1 MQNDEHQPD
10 LADLF
15 LRASRMLRGRWRD
28 SLIPL
33 GITPHQSR
41 VLTLLG
47 RAEQAGLRNSQLA
60 EQLHIAA
67 RSTTE
72 VVDQLEAK
80 KLVIRTPDPNDRRA
94 TLIAL
99 SPTGRS
105 QLGELAELRRA
116 SMDGYFDKLGSAD
129 RAELTRLLGI
139 LDRENPRPPRG
150 AACKDP
156 AKDN

>member
-1 MQNDEHQPD
+1 MQNDESKPD

-15 LRASRMLRGRWRD
+15 LHASRMLRGRWRD

-41 VLTLLG
+41 VLTLLA
-47 RAEQAGLRNSQLA
+47 RAEDAGLRNSQLA
-60 EQLHIAA
+60 ERLHIAA

-80 KLVIRTPDPNDRRA
+80 KLVVRTPDPADRRA

-99 SPTGRS
+99 SATGRA
-105 QLGELAELRRA
+105 QLGELAELRRS
-116 SMDGYFDKLGSAD
+116 SMDGYFDKLGDED
-129 RAELTRLLGI
+129 RAELTRLLAI
-139 LDRENPRPPRG
+139 LDRENPRPARG
-150 AACKDP
+150 ACQNP
-156 AKDN
+156 AKEK

>member
-1 MQNDEHQPD
+1 MQNDESKPD

-15 LRASRMLRGRWRD
+15 LHASRMLRGRWRD

-41 VLTLLG
+41 VLTLLA
-47 RAEQAGLRNSQLA
+47 RAEDAGLRNSQLA
-60 EQLHIAA
+60 ERLHIAA

-80 KLVIRTPDPNDRRA
+80 KLVVRTPDPADRRA

-99 SPTGRS
+99 SATGRA
-105 QLGELAELRRA
+105 QLGELAELRRS
-116 SMDGYFDKLGSAD
+116 SMDGYFDKLGDED
-129 RAELTRLLGI
+129 RAELTRLLAI
-139 LDRENPRPPRG
+139 LDRENPRPARG
-150 AACKDP
+150 ACQNP
-156 AKDN
+156 AKGK

>member
-1 MQNDEHQPD
+1 MQNDESKPD

-15 LRASRMLRGRWRD
+15 LHASRMLRGRWRD

-41 VLTLLG
+41 VLTLLA
-47 RAEQAGLRNSQLA
+47 RAEDAGLRNSQLA
-60 EQLHIAA
+60 ERLHIAA

-80 KLVIRTPDPNDRRA
+80 KLVVRTPDPADRRA

-99 SPTGRS
+99 SATGRA
-105 QLGELAELRRA
+105 QLGELAELRRS
-116 SMDGYFDKLGSAD
+116 SMDGYFDKLDDED
-129 RAELTRLLGI
+129 RAELTRLLAI
-139 LDRENPRPPRG
+139 LDRENPRPARG
-150 AACKDP
+150 ACQNP
-156 AKDN
+156 AKGK

>member
-1 MQNDEHQPD
+1 MQNDESKPD

-15 LRASRMLRGRWRD
+15 LHASRMLRGRWRD

-41 VLTLLG
+41 VLTLLA
-47 RAEQAGLRNSQLA
+47 RAEDAGLRNSQLA
-60 EQLHIAA
+60 ERLHIAA

-80 KLVIRTPDPNDRRA
+80 KLVVRTPDPADRRA

-99 SPTGRS
+99 SATGRA
-105 QLGELAELRRA
+105 QLGELAELRRS
-116 SMDGYFDKLGSAD
+116 SMDGYFDKLGDED
-129 RAELTRLLGI
+129 RSELTRLLAI
-139 LDRENPRPPRG
+139 LDRENPRPARG
-150 AACKDP
+150 ACQNP
-156 AKDN
+156 AKEK

>member
-1 MQNDEHQPD
+1 MQNDESKPD

-15 LRASRMLRGRWRD
+15 LHASRMLRGRWRD

-41 VLTLLG
+41 VLTLLA
-47 RAEQAGLRNSQLA
+47 RAEDAGLRNSQLA
-60 EQLHIAA
+60 ERLHIAA

-80 KLVIRTPDPNDRRA
+80 KLVVRTPDPADRRA

-99 SPTGRS
+99 SDTGRA
-105 QLGELAELRRA
+105 QLGELAELRRS
-116 SMDGYFDKLGSAD
+116 SMDGYFDKLGDED
-129 RAELTRLLGI
+129 RAELTRLLAI
-139 LDRENPRPPRG
+139 LDRENPRPARG
-150 AACKDP
+150 ACQNP
-156 AKDN
+156 ANEK

>member
-1 MQNDEHQPD
+1 MQNEEPKPD

-15 LRASRMLRGRWRD
+15 LHASGMLRGRWRD
-28 SLIPL
+28 SLTPL

-41 VLTLLG
+41 VLTLLS
-47 RAEQAGLRNSQLA
+47 RADRIGLRNSQLA

-80 KLVIRTPDPNDRRA
+80 ELVVRTPDPADRRA

-99 SPTGRS
+99 SATGRA
-105 QLGELAELRRA
+105 QLGELAELRRS
-116 SMDGYFDKLGSAD
+116 SMDGYFDKLGDED
-129 RAELTRLLGI
+129 RAELTRLLAI
-139 LDRENPRPPRG
+139 LDRENPRPVRG
-150 AACKDP
+150 ACKNP
-156 AKDN
+156 AKEN

>member
-1 MQNDEHQPD
+1 MQNDESKPD

-15 LRASRMLRGRWRD
+15 LHASRMLRGRWRD

-41 VLTLLG
+41 VLTLLS
-47 RAEQAGLRNSQLA
+47 RADEVGLRNSQLA

-80 KLVIRTPDPNDRRA
+80 SLVVRTPDPADRRA

-99 SPTGRS
+99 SPTGRA
-105 QLGELAELRRA
+105 QLGELAELRRS
-116 SMDGYFDKLGSAD
+116 SMEGYFDKLGTEE

-139 LDRENPRPPRG
+139 LDRENPRPIRAG
-150 AACKDP
+150 CKQP
-156 AKDN
+156 AKDS

>member
-1 MQNDEHQPD
+1 MQNDESKPD

-15 LRASRMLRGRWRD
+15 LHASRMLRGRWRD

-41 VLTLLG
+41 VLTLLA
-47 RAEQAGLRNSQLA
+47 RAEDVGLRNSQLA
-60 EQLHIAA
+60 ERLHIAA

-80 KLVIRTPDPNDRRA
+80 KLVVRTPDPADRRA

-99 SPTGRS
+99 SATGRA
-105 QLGELAELRRA
+105 QLGELAELRRS
-116 SMDGYFDKLGSAD
+116 SMDGYFDKLGDED
-129 RAELTRLLGI
+129 RAELTRLLAI
-139 LDRENPRPPRG
+139 LDRENPRPVRG
-150 AACKDP
+150 ACQNPPKD
-156 AKDN
+156 K

>member
-1 MQNDEHQPD
+1 MQNDESKPD

-15 LRASRMLRGRWRD
+15 LHASRMLRGRWRD

-41 VLTLLG
+41 VLTLLA
-47 RAEQAGLRNSQLA
+47 RAEDAGLRNSQLA
-60 EQLHIAA
+60 ERLHIAA

-80 KLVIRTPDPNDRRA
+80 KLVVRTPDPADRRA

-99 SPTGRS
+99 SATGRA
-105 QLGELAELRRA
+105 QLGELAELRRS
-116 SMDGYFDKLGSAD
+116 SMDGYFDKLGDED
-129 RAELTRLLGI
+129 RAELTRLLAI
-139 LDRENPRPPRG
+139 LDRENPRPARS
-150 AACKDP
+150 ACQNP
-156 AKDN
+156 AKEK

>member
-1 MQNDEHQPD
+1 MQNDESKPD

-15 LRASRMLRGRWRD
+15 LHVSRMLRGRWRD

-41 VLTLLG
+41 VLALLA
-47 RAEQAGLRNSQLA
+47 RAEDAGLRNSQLA
-60 EQLHIAA
+60 ERLHIAA

-80 KLVIRTPDPNDRRA
+80 KLVVRTPDPADRRA

-99 SPTGRS
+99 SATGRA
-105 QLGELAELRRA
+105 QLGEITELRRS
-116 SMDGYFDKLGSAD
+116 SMDGYFDKLGDED
-129 RAELTRLLGI
+129 RAELARLLAI
-139 LDRENPRPPRG
+139 LDRENPRPARG
-150 AACKDP
+150 TCQNP
-156 AKDN
+156 AKEK

>member
-1 MQNDEHQPD
+1 MQNDESKPD

-15 LRASRMLRGRWRD
+15 LHASRMLRGRWRD

-33 GITPHQSR
+33 GITPHLSR
-41 VLTLLG
+41 VLTLLS
-47 RAEQAGLRNSQLA
+47 RADEVGLRNSQLA

-80 KLVIRTPDPNDRRA
+80 SLVVRTPDPADRRA

-99 SPTGRS
+99 SPTGRA
-105 QLGELAELRRA
+105 QLGELAELRRS
-116 SMDGYFDKLGSAD
+116 SMEGYFDKLGTEE

-139 LDRENPRPPRG
+139 LDRENPRPIRAG
-150 AACKDP
+150 CKQP
-156 AKDN
+156 AKDS

>member
-1 MQNDEHQPD
+1 MQNDESKPD

-15 LRASRMLRGRWRD
+15 LHASRMLRGRWRD

-41 VLTLLG
+41 VLTLLA
-47 RAEQAGLRNSQLA
+47 RAEDAGLRNSQLA
-60 EQLHIAA
+60 ERLHIAA

-80 KLVIRTPDPNDRRA
+80 KLVVRTPDPADSRA

-99 SPTGRS
+99 SATGRA
-105 QLGELAELRRA
+105 QLGEITELRRS
-116 SMDGYFDKLGSAD
+116 SMDGYFDKLGDED
-129 RAELTRLLGI
+129 RAELTRLLAI
-139 LDRENPRPPRG
+139 LDRENPRPARG
-150 AACKDP
+150 ACQNP
-156 AKDN
+156 AKEK

>member
-1 MQNDEHQPD
+1 MQNDESKPD

-15 LRASRMLRGRWRD
+15 LHASRMLRGRWRD

-41 VLTLLG
+41 ALTLLA
-47 RAEQAGLRNSQLA
+47 RAEDAGLRNSQLA
-60 EQLHIAA
+60 ERLHIAA

-80 KLVIRTPDPNDRRA
+80 KLVVRTPDPADRRA

-99 SPTGRS
+99 SATGRA
-105 QLGELAELRRA
+105 QLGELAELRRS
-116 SMDGYFDKLGSAD
+116 SMDGYFDKLGDED
-129 RAELTRLLGI
+129 RAELTRLLAI
-139 LDRENPRPPRG
+139 LDRENPRPARG
-150 AACKDP
+150 ACQNP
-156 AKDN
+156 AKEK